1 MCVHDETEREVYE
14 IPKALF
20 AEARA
25 IDAEAE
31 AIGLDPTF
39 YLAEIR
45 RDEAKRNGAEERYRH
60 LKNVCDV
67 MKTIEFAGSRAL
79 YILS

>member
-1 MCVHDETEREVYE
+1 MCYYCINDREIFGMSKE
-14 IPKALF
+14 LF
-20 AEARA
+20 AEAMA

-45 RDEAKRNGAEERYRH
+45 RDEAKLNGDEERYRF
-60 LKNVCDV
+60 LKDVCGV
-67 MKTIEFAGSRAL
+67 MKTIEFAGFNSL

>member
-14 IPKALF
+14 IPKELF
-20 AEARA
+20 AEAMV
-25 IDAEAE
+25 IDAEAQ

-45 RDEAKRNGAEERYRH
+45 REEAKRNDAQERYKY
-60 LKNVCDV
+60 LKDVCDV
-67 MKTIEFAGSRAL
+67 MKTIEFAGSDAL

>member
-1 MCVHDETEREVYE
+1 MCVHGKTEREVYE
-14 IPKALF
+14 VPKALF
-20 AEARA
+20 AEAMA

-45 RDEAKRNGAEERYRH
+45 RDEAKRNDANDRYKY
-60 LKNVCDV
+60 LKDVCDV
-67 MKTIEFAGSRAL
+67 MKTIEFAGSDAL